1 MKRPI
6 ADSAVGSSATI
17 DTAGRADFLTET
29 TSSANYEERKNSFS
43 SSSTTTTTTDSHSGT
58 SSSNKRPRTERYLHE
73 DRRLEKQQETVDFF
87 QQRLQVIQRR
97 RKTVAGSST
106 SFSPPLQGLQR
117 NLDRCWQSQTQQFH
131 QFRQQMIKSAQKR
144 IHMKEGIE
152 CLQQCV
158 MQQQQLHG
166 RDDCPVKKL
175 QQGLETTTAVLDLIA
190 SFAGNPSDG
199 ELSDCL
205 NLLAVA
211 ATREQS

>member
-1 MKRPI
+1 MKRTI
-6 ADSAVGSSATI
+6 EASAVGISATTE
-17 DTAGRADFLTET
+17 TARGANEWTET
-29 TSSANYEERKNSFS
+29 TSSANYKEGKNSFS
-43 SSSTTTTTTDSHSGT
+43 STTTTTDSHNGT

-87 QQRLQVIQRR
+87 QQRLRVIQRR
-97 RKTVAGSST
+97 RKIVAGSST
-106 SFSPPLQGLQR
+106 SSSPPLQGLQR

-158 MQQQQLHG
+158 MQQQQQLHG
-166 RDDCPVKKL
+166 QDDCPVKKL